1 MFVFIENMI
10 TGCHK
15 SILVVLAI
23 FSSDING
30 KCIIG
35 DLNKQAINWIEILQ
49 AEITNVF
56 KGN

>member
-1 MFVFIENMI
+1 MI
-10 TGCHK
+10 SDCHK
-15 SILVVLAI
+15 SILVGLAI

-30 KCIIG
+30 KCIIE

>member
-1 MFVFIENMI
+1 MI

-35 DLNKQAINWIEILQ
+35 DLNKQVINWIEILQ